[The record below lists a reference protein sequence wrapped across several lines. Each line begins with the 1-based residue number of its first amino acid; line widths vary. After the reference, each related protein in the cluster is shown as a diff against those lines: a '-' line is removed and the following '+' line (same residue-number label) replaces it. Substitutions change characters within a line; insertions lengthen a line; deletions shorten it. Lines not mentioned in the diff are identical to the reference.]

1 MPAVRPRLASQLY
14 WLYWVLLV
22 GLAAAFELKAGAAAS
37 WIIGFVIIG
46 VTVALYRRSPI
57 LALCTLPGT
66 LMLGVI
72 ARLRFGGA
80 SLQLGDL
87 HLFALLVMLLAGSE
101 RKGRLFIGRPGLTPL
116 VAIVIV
122 LSWVLSVDMAASTV
136 AVFGLL
142 ELFLLYC
149 LTLNLV
155 KSDKDAIALLRSWWG
170 TITLCSALVII
181 SYVRAEPL
189 ILDANEGFVTG
200 FGGLKDTGS
209 SFVRASF
216 FTTSFNYPLACT
228 LVMLTV
234 NLLLARASM
243 AARGLWFAALIV
255 NIGAM
260 VLLGNRSVIG
270 AALAGGMVAIV
281 CLARYKRIWVSIVG
295 IAIALF
301 ILAQVSTV
309 YIEKIIN
316 PRQLLLFLVRIQGAD
331 SFFVRLKTWSRVSAA
346 VLSSPH
352 AMLIGLGPDA
362 STRGSQEVF
371 GPILGDEHG
380 VDSQF
385 FFILLNYGV
394 IILVIYLRCFARAI
408 WHMLA
413 SIRGNHKLVATLIM
427 TSLVTWLVLGI
438 GQQLGASKTL
448 GLGAQLLAIVELI
461 RMRRIDGPFGASA
474 RVAGT
479 GVNPSAAISPSWTH
493 RAPSHP

>member
-1 MPAVRPRLASQLY
+1 MSAARSRLATQLY
-14 WLYWVLLV
+14 WSYWVLLIV
-22 GLAAAFELKAGAAAS
+22 FTVAFELKAGAAAS
-37 WIIGFVIIG
+37 WIIGFMIIG
-46 VTVALYRRSPI
+46 VTIALYRRSPI
-57 LALCTLPGT
+57 LALCTVPGM

-87 HLFALLVMLLAGSE
+87 DLLAVVVMLLATGA
-101 RKGRLFIGRPGLTPL
+101 RKGRMFIGKPGLTPL

-136 AVFGLL
+136 AVFGLI

-155 KSDKDAIALLRSWWG
+155 KSDEDAMALMRSWWG

-200 FGGLKDTGS
+200 FAGS
-209 SFVRASF
+209 KEIAPGFVRASF
-216 FTTSFNYPLACT
+216 FTTAFNYPLACT
-228 LVMLTV
+228 LVMLGV
-234 NLLLARASM
+234 NLLLARASL
-243 AARGLWFAALIV
+243 AARGLWFAALMV

-270 AALAGGMVAIV
+270 AALAGCVVAIV
-281 CLARYKRIWVSIVG
+281 CLARYKRVWLSIVG
-295 IAIALF
+295 IAVALF
-301 ILAQVSTV
+301 ILGQISTP
-309 YIEKIIN
+309 YIDKIIS
-316 PRQLLLFLVRIQGAD
+316 PRQVFLFLERIQGAD
-331 SFFVRLKTWSRVSAA
+331 SWFERLKTWRGVSAA

-352 AMLIGLGPDA
+352 ALLIGLGPDA
-362 STRGSQEVF
+362 STRGTWKVF
-371 GPILGDEHG
+371 GPILGAEHG

-385 FFILLNYGV
+385 FFILLNYGI
-394 IILVIYLRCFARAI
+394 IILIIYLRCFARAI
-408 WHMLA
+408 WQMLA
-413 SIRGNHKLVATLIM
+413 SIRGRHKVVASLVLTALVA
-427 TSLVTWLVLGI
+427 WLVLGI
-438 GQQLGASKTL
+438 GQQPGASKAV

-461 RMRRIDGPFGASA
+461 RMRRIDGPFDTSA

-479 GVNPSAAISPSWTH
+479 GVTPSVATGPSRIR
-493 RAPSHP
+493 RASSRT

>member
-1 MPAVRPRLASQLY
+1 LY
-14 WLYWVLLV
+14 WALLIAFTV
-22 GLAAAFELKAGAAAS
+22 TFELKASVTVS
-37 WIIGFVIIG
+37 WIIGFMIIG
-46 VTVALYRRSPI
+46 VSVTLYRRSPI

-87 HLFALLVMLLAGSE
+87 HLFAVVAMVLVTGE
-101 RKGRLFIGRPGLTPL
+101 RKGRIFIGRPGLTPL
-116 VAIVIV
+116 VAIVLV

-149 LTLNLV
+149 LTLTLV
-155 KSDKDAIALLRSWWG
+155 KSDEDAIALLRSWWG
-170 TITLCSALVII
+170 TITLCSALVIV

-200 FGGLKDTGS
+200 FGGLKETGS

-228 LVMLTV
+228 LVMLAV
-234 NLLLARASM
+234 NLLLARASL
-243 AARGLWFAALIV
+243 AARGLWFAALMV

-270 AALAGGMVAIV
+270 AALAGCVVAIV
-281 CLARYKRIWVSIVG
+281 CLARYKRVWLSIVG
-295 IAIALF
+295 IAVALL
-301 ILAQVSTV
+301 ILGQISTP
-309 YIEKIIN
+309 YIEKIVN
-316 PRQLLLFLVRIQGAD
+316 PRQAFLFLERIQGAD
-331 SFFVRLKTWSRVSAA
+331 SFFERLKTWTRVSAA
-346 VLSSPH
+346 VISSPH
-352 AMLIGLGPDA
+352 AILIGLGPDA

-371 GPILGDEHG
+371 GPILGEEHG

-385 FFILLNYGV
+385 FFILLNYGI
-394 IILVIYLRCFARAI
+394 IILIIYLRCFARAI
-408 WHMLA
+408 WQMLA
-413 SIRGNHKLVATLIM
+413 SIRGRHRLVASLVL
-427 TSLVTWLVLGI
+427 TSLVAWLVLGI
-438 GQQLGASKTL
+438 GQQPGASKAV

-461 RMRRIDGPFGASA
+461 RMRRIDGPFGTSG

-479 GVNPSAAISPSWTH
+479 GVTPSVAIGPSRTRRAA
-493 RAPSHP
+493 SHP